1 MLDVDP
7 EQLSDLGQ
15 ENISQKKQPAIT
27 VVEQGA
33 ETLSAFYFS
42 FLRYMGKD
50 VFTQTMKQYRK
61 MLCFKYLYSFTVAAL
76 GNRAFACNL
85 ATKFEGTTTDQ

>member
-27 VVEQGA
+27 VVE
-33 ETLSAFYFS
+33 
-42 FLRYMGKD
+42 
-50 VFTQTMKQYRK
+50 
-61 MLCFKYLYSFTVAAL
+61 
-76 GNRAFACNL
+76 
-85 ATKFEGTTTDQ
+85 

>member
-61 MLCFKYLYSFTVAAL
+61 MLCFKYLYSFTVAAP